1 MGMQTPISLGVQI
14 PQLCNIYEGIHV
26 VIGVDLFA
34 GGGGTSTGAIKAGVN
49 IVWGAN
55 HKRTAVDFLKK
66 NHPGIDVECQDLHQ
80 ADWSKVPQHDILF
93 ASPCCSGHSRAAG
106 KSKRTIQAD
115 KSRSTAWAVVS
126 ALEAHKTKVAVIEN
140 VLDFMKWQLFDAW
153 KYALESI
160 GYTLSIN
167 FINAA
172 DLGVPQSRLRLIIV
186 ATRTKMPLKLSL
198 EKEDHVPARSFIDL
212 SFEDHKWSLVAD
224 RVLKT
229 RNRVANGRKQFGD
242 LFLDAAY
249 GTERSG
255 RSLDKPIGTITTI
268 NKHSVV
274 FGDYIRPITIQ
285 EAAAAQT
292 FPANYLW
299 PSSSVLTKEMI
310 GNAVP
315 PLMSEKITRAILRVI

>member
-1 MGMQTPISLGVQI
+1 MK
-14 PQLCNIYEGIHV
+14 GI
-26 VIGVDLFA
+26 DLFA

-49 IVWGAN
+49 IVWSAN
-55 HKRTAVDFLKK
+55 HKPVAVDFLRK
-66 NHPGIDVECQDLHQ
+66 NHPGMDVICQDLHQ
-80 ADWSKVPQHDILF
+80 ADWSTVPEHDILF
-93 ASPCCSGHSRAAG
+93 ASPCCQGHSRAAG
-106 KSKRTIQAD
+106 KIKRTIKAD
-115 KSRSTAWAVVS
+115 QSRSTAWAVVS
-126 ALEAHKTKVAVIEN
+126 ALEAHKTDVAVIEN

-153 KYALESI
+153 KYAMESI

-186 ATRTKMPLKLSL
+186 ATRTKKPLELKL
-198 EKEDHVPARSFIDL
+198 EKEEHVPARSFIDL
-212 SFEDHKWSLVAD
+212 SFEGHDWSLVSS
-224 RVLKT
+224 RVQKT
-229 RNRVANGRKQFGD
+229 RSRVENGRKQFGD
-242 LFLDAAY
+242 IFLDAAY

-274 FGDYIRPITIQ
+274 YGDYMRPITLK

-292 FPANYLW
+292 FPSNYLW
-299 PSSSVLTKEMI
+299 PSSSTTTKEMI

-315 PLMSEKITRAILRVI
+315 PLMSEKITKAILRAI